1 MLFVGV
7 VAEVHAGEG
16 ADFEIFLFASEEVT
30 GLGADFGF
38 GERRL
43 GVLHDELRHPVLA
56 AVVVDE
62 VARAEL
68 AERDGA
74 RSGNEFAGGIAR
86 RNKDTKGQAREVV
99 AGKEAFGSKVAIGI
113 KLGAFRA
120 TGEPISLRNRFSWRL
135 A

>member
-1 MLFVGV
+1 LFT
-7 VAEVHAGEG
+7 
-16 ADFEIFLFASEEVT
+16 SEEVT
-30 GLGADFGF
+30 SFGADFGF
-38 GERRL
+38 GEGRL

-56 AVVVDE
+56 AVVVDK
-62 VARAEL
+62 VPRAEF
-68 AERDGA
+68 AERDGS

-99 AGKEAFGSKVAIGI
+99 AGEEAFGSKVAVRI

-120 TGEPISLRNRFSWRL
+120 TGRAMSLRNRFNWRL